1 MRAAVRSVDARWAL
15 GLTALAL
22 ALRLGLVLSAGRT
35 VTFNTGGSAFA
46 FNDTFFYAWT
56 GAAIAKGD
64 GYSFLGHTTAHWPPG
79 YSVFLAGVFKLFGS
93 TTKNALIANAFLG
106 ALTVPLVYAIAHKAA
121 GRTAAILAAAALA
134 VFPGQLLMADVTLSE
149 TLYAF
154 ELVAFVAL
162 VLFLPRN
169 AKTLV
174 LLGIASALAA
184 LTRGEG
190 LFFPLIV
197 LAAYG
202 WSRASLKH
210 AAAVTAVMVVAVAP
224 WAIRNADVA
233 HGFVGLAGN
242 SSFTLW
248 SGHNDRAD
256 GGPVYQTPQQLAHL
270 SSLTEA
276 KAAAEQRHDA
286 IHYAIHHPGRELE
299 LIPLKLRALARG
311 DALLIDTWIDTA
323 GQEPLQGETRS
334 VARTLANVASYGLL
348 VALLVAVALLF
359 RRRRLTAPALRAI
372 LVFLALAI
380 PLYGF
385 VYYGNVRYRVP
396 LEPLML
402 IVAATGAVE
411 LARRTRDA

>member
-1 MRAAVRSVDARWAL
+1 MRRAARSVDVRIAV
-15 GLTALAL
+15 GLTVAAL
-22 ALRLGLVLSAGRT
+22 ALRLALVLAAGRT
-35 VTFNTGGSAFA
+35 VTFNGGTSAFA

-64 GYSFLGHTTAHWPPG
+64 GYSFLGHATAHWPPG

-106 ALTVPLVYAIAHKAA
+106 ALTVPLVYAIAHRIA
-121 GRTAAILAAAALA
+121 GRTAAIAAAAALA
-134 VFPGQLLMADVTLSE
+134 VFPGQLLVADAVLSE

-162 VLFLPRN
+162 VVFLPDGKR
-169 AKTLV
+169 KLII
-174 LLGIASALAA
+174 LGIAAALAA

-190 LFFPLIV
+190 ILFPLIV
-197 LAAYG
+197 LAYYG
-202 WSRASLKH
+202 WSRTSLKT
-210 AAAVTAVMVVAVAP
+210 AAVAAAVMVVAVAP
-224 WAIRNADVA
+224 WAIRNAGVA
-233 HGFVGLAGN
+233 HGFVGLASN

-248 SGHNDRAD
+248 SGHNPRAD
-256 GGPVYQTPQQLAHL
+256 GGPVYQSPKELARL

-276 KAAAEQRHDA
+276 KASAKQRHDA
-286 IHYAIHHPGRELE
+286 IQYATHHPGRELE

-311 DALLIDTWIDTA
+311 DALLVDTWIDTA
-323 GQEPLQGETRS
+323 GQQPLRGT
-334 VARTLANVASYGLL
+334 VKTIARALASIASY
-348 VALLVAVALLF
+348 ALLAALLLAVTL
-359 RRRRLTAPALRAI
+359 RARRLWREPAARAM
-372 LVFLALAI
+372 LVFVALAI

-402 IVAATGAVE
+402 VLVAVAFS
-411 LARRTRDA
+411 ARRRRAA